1 MLKDAGAARDPGDDG
16 MGTGV
21 GLGTVPPPGA
31 GKEEAGT
38 PPIPEVAGAIR
49 DDGGGPPVVGAL
61 PDP

>member
-16 MGTGV
+16 MGTGG

-31 GKEEAGT
+31 GAGEEGT
-38 PPIPEVAGAIR
+38 PPIPEVAGVIR
-49 DDGGGPPVVGAL
+49 DDGGGPPVAGTL